1 MNLLEDNY
9 MNYINIVTDDRI
21 KGKINNIRLAL
32 IKLGNILSKNDRKR
46 IKEELYVIEKR
57 QNLTNA
63 QKDRIYNYLIER
75 ATALDK
81 IEAYKYHNYND
92 LDYFG
97 IRDIENS
104 FDNIDDLDYYKPIL
118 TKSSFNSKYE
128 YYEIRGD
135 RHKNLSIKQ
144 YLTMIKPELAELI
157 NKKKK
162 NNELKMQL
170 SMGVNFMHT
179 ADRDKNCTFHVK
191 SDNAEIRLGDD
202 TNDIINKLFESFLN
216 NYQKEEQILRNGS
229 NYTFESVD
237 ILGIHFHNIKLK
249 RGSS

>member
-63 QKDRIYNYLIER
+63 QKDRIYNYLIEI

-81 IEAYKYHNYND
+81 IEAYKYHNYNN

-118 TKSSFNSKYE
+118 TKSSFNNKYE
-128 YYEIRGD
+128 YYEIRGHRD
-135 RHKNLSIKQ
+135 KKLSVKQ
-144 YLTMIKPELAELI
+144 YLTMIIPELAELI

-162 NNELKMQL
+162 NNELKIQ
-170 SMGVNFMHT
+170 STMGVNFMHT
-179 ADRDKNCTFHVK
+179 ADRDKNRTFHVMT
-191 SDNAEIRLGDD
+191 R
-202 TNDIINKLFESFLN
+202 IILLIHSLN
-216 NYQKEEQILRNGS
+216 
-229 NYTFESVD
+229 
-237 ILGIHFHNIKLK
+237 HF
-249 RGSS
+249 

>member
-63 QKDRIYNYLIER
+63 QKDRIYNYLIEI

-81 IEAYKYHNYND
+81 IEAYKYHNYNN

-118 TKSSFNSKYE
+118 TKSSFNNKYE

-135 RHKNLSIKQ
+135 RDQRLPVKQ
-144 YLTMIKPELAELI
+144 YLTMIIPELAEL
-157 NKKKK
+157 
-162 NNELKMQL
+162 
-170 SMGVNFMHT
+170 
-179 ADRDKNCTFHVK
+179 
-191 SDNAEIRLGDD
+191 
-202 TNDIINKLFESFLN
+202 
-216 NYQKEEQILRNGS
+216 
-229 NYTFESVD
+229 
-237 ILGIHFHNIKLK
+237 
-249 RGSS
+249 